1 MKFIM
6 LNGCSCSGKSTIVK
20 NIMAQKE
27 RYYQLSYDSLKWS
40 FSQYRP
46 DVHFDDVR
54 ALVRAVAESVCG
66 MNYNIVCDSALY
78 RDAREELLQIPKK
91 HGYEVIEIN
100 LEADYEVLEER
111 FDSRVKDAILNPEKR
126 ISNTSKDRFKELYD
140 IYNAEKNPLALTLRT
155 DRETVELITE
165 KIVTLA

>member
-1 MKFIM
+1 M

>member
-1 MKFIM
+1 
-6 LNGCSCSGKSTIVK
+6 
-20 NIMAQKE
+20 MAQKE

-78 RDAREELLQIPKK
+78 RDVREELLQIPKK
-91 HGYEVIEIN
+91 YGYEVIEIN

-140 IYNAEKNPLALTLRT
+140 IYNAEKNPLTLTLRT
-155 DRETVELITE
+155 DRETVEGITE
-165 KIVTLA
+165 KIVALA

>member
-1 MKFIM
+1 
-6 LNGCSCSGKSTIVK
+6 
-20 NIMAQKE
+20 MAQKE

-155 DRETVELITE
+155 DRETVEGITE